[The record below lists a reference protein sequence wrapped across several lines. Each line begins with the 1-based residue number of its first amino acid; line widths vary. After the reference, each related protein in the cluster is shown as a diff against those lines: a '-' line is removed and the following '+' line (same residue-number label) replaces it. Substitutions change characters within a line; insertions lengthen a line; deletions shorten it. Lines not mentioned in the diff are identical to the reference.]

1 MIQIKEVVSSQ
12 DIKDFVGI
20 QFEIYKNDKMWVP
33 PIIKEERKS
42 YSSETNPA
50 LKIFESKFWT
60 AWKNG
65 KCSGRIG
72 AIINKE
78 YNTKI
83 NRKMGRFT
91 RMEFIDD
98 KEVSRELF
106 ATAENWLRK
115 KGMEY
120 VHGPLGFTNLDH
132 QGLLIEGFNHLPS
145 IASVYHKAYYHEHIS
160 DLGYT
165 KENDWVEFRLTLG
178 EAAVKKAIRGA
189 QLIKKRRGFDVLKFE
204 EKSELL
210 EYAPR
215 IFKMLNESFVDLPYV
230 SPINDELIKKYI
242 DEYFEIINP
251 RYVRV
256 ILKDGELVAFII
268 TMPSLS
274 KAMQKAKGKLFPLGI
289 THILKALKKPEVI
302 DLLLTGIV
310 PEHHSS
316 GAAVIL
322 FAEIQEEMMKQGID
336 QMETTGIFETN
347 HSVITNWKNYEHI
360 QHKRRRCFVKDL

>member
-1 MIQIKEVVSSQ
+1 MIRIKEVVDSQ
-12 DIKDFVGI
+12 DIKDFVEI
-20 QFEIYKNDKMWVP
+20 QFNIYKNDLMWVP
-33 PIIKEERKS
+33 PIIKEERKA
-42 YSSETNPA
+42 YSPITNPA
-50 LKIFESKFWT
+50 LKFYETKFWT
-60 AWKNG
+60 AWKDG
-65 KCSGRIG
+65 KCVGRIG
-72 AIINKE
+72 AIINEE
-78 YNTKI
+78 YNRKI

-98 KEVSRELF
+98 KEVSGELF
-106 ATAENWLRK
+106 ATAENWMLE
-115 KGMEY
+115 KGLEA

-132 QGLLIEGFNHLPS
+132 QGLLVEGFDHLPS
-145 IASVYHKAYYHEHIS
+145 IASVYHKPYYHKHIEG
-160 DLGYT
+160 LGYT

-178 EAAVKKAIRGA
+178 EAAVNKGVRGA
-189 QLIKKRRGFDVLKFE
+189 KIIKVRRGFEVLKFE

-210 EYAPR
+210 EYAPQ
-215 IFKMLNESFVDLPYV
+215 IFKILNEAFVDLPYV
-230 SPINDELIKKYI
+230 SLINDELAKKYI

-256 ILKDGELVAFII
+256 ILKDNEMVAFVV

-289 THILKALKKPEVI
+289 THIMKALKKPEVI

-347 HSVITNWKNYEHI
+347 HSVISNWKNYDHI
-360 QHKRRRCFVKDL
+360 QHKRRRCFVKNL

>member
-1 MIQIKEVVSSQ
+1 MIQIKEVISSQ
-12 DIKDFVGI
+12 DIKDFVGL
-20 QFEIYKNDKMWVP
+20 QFKIYKNDKMWVP
-33 PIIKEERKS
+33 PIIKEERKT
-42 YSSETNPA
+42 YSAETNPA
-50 LKIFESKFWT
+50 MKYYESKFWT
-60 AWKNG
+60 AWIEGN
-65 KCSGRIG
+65 CVGRIG
-72 AIINKE
+72 AIINE
-78 YNTKI
+78 DYNKKI

-106 ATAENWLRK
+106 KIAESWLRE

-132 QGLLIEGFNHLPS
+132 QGLLIIGFGHLPS

-160 DLGYT
+160 ELGYK

-178 EAAVKKAIRGA
+178 EAAVKKGIRGA

-204 EKSELL
+204 DKSALI
-210 EYAPR
+210 EYVPR
-215 IFKMLNESFVDLPYV
+215 IFKILNESFVDLPYV

-256 ILKDGELVAFII
+256 ILKDGELVAFVV

-360 QHKRRRCFVKDL
+360 QHKRRRCFVKNL